1 MSDQKLDA
9 RRARDRERKRAERA
23 ELGERGLVRIEVRVP
38 VEKADQIRALA
49 EILLADRG
57 AEK

>member
-1 MSDQKLDA
+1 MTDQKLDA

-23 ELGERGLVRIEVRVP
+23 ELGERGLVRVEVRVP
-38 VEKADQIRALA
+38 TEKADQIRALA

-57 AEK
+57 PEK